1 MDESPQGVNILKIGI
16 IGYGAMAQSL
26 CRLLEVHAPQIQV
39 VKVLIRSGSKAQTKP
54 LPLGA
59 EFAFTTEQLLAGH
72 LDMVVECAGHAA
84 LKQVGP
90 DVLKSGVDLLI
101 ASVGAMADAPTEQAL
116 TESALQSGAKLRIPA
131 GAVGGLDVL
140 GAGKLAGIDS
150 VIYSSRKHPN
160 AWKGTP
166 AEKLVDLEHL
176 NEPTTFFVGHARHAA
191 VTFPQNANVAAVVA
205 LASIGLDRTQV
216 TLTADPSATG
226 NTHGIHAKGNF
237 GEVTLTIS
245 GKTLADNP
253 RTSMLAPLS
262 LVRSLMNLE
271 LTVVIG

>member
-1 MDESPQGVNILKIGI
+1 VSARDQIVKIGI

-26 CRLLEVHAPQIQV
+26 CRLLETHAPQIQV

-54 LPLGA
+54 LPPGA
-59 EFAFTTEQLLAGH
+59 EFAFTTEQLLATH

-84 LKQVGP
+84 LRQVGP
-90 DVLKSGVDLLI
+90 DVLKSGDDLLV

-140 GAGKLAGIDS
+140 GAAKLAGIDS

-176 NEPTTFFVGHARHAA
+176 TEPTTFFVGDARHAA

-253 RTSMLAPLS
+253 KTSMLAPLS
-262 LVRSLMNLE
+262 LVRSLMNLDQ
-271 LTVVIG
+271 TVVIG